1 MKYELYC
8 IYDRVAGFYSMP
20 QAYPNKGTAVRQFN
34 YVCSQN
40 PDKDSSLDYELY
52 FVGYYDSSSAVVEG
66 CKPVFVQRFG
76 GDVSVEE

>member
-1 MKYELYC
+1 MKYALYC

-20 QAYPNKGTAVRQFN
+20 QAYPNRGTAVRQFN

-40 PDKDSSLDYELY
+40 PDKDSALDYELY
-52 FVGYYDSSSAVVEG
+52 FVGYYDSSTAVVEG
-66 CKPVFVQRFG
+66 SQPVFVQRFG